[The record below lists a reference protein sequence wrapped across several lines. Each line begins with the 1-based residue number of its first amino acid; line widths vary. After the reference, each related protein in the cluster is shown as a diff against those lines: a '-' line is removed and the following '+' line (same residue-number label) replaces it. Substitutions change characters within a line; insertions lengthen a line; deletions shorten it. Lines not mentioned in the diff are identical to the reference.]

1 MALGSR
7 DAMAQAGPAAPPSA
21 ITSPPRD
28 FGPNGPPATDFT
40 DPDVLT
46 VDPSFPNQP
55 NAAIRRLWTG
65 ALAAGTLRDH
75 PGDGAEGKSER
86 RQDEAEAAPRRH
98 SCQLRA

>member
-28 FGPNGPPATDFT
+28 FGPNGAPATYFT

-65 ALAAGTLRDH
+65 ALWSEG
-75 PGDGAEGKSER
+75 PGWNAQGRYLVCIYCGEN
-86 RQDEAEAAPRRH
+86 
-98 SCQLRA
+98 